1 MSKLAYITYFALTGA
16 VAVVL
21 FGHKMSGPFFEDILN
36 EYGQISLVPWLKS
49 YFIDEKVFTREELK
63 LYNGIEKKELYLA
76 ILGKVY
82 DVSKARNYYG
92 PGESYY
98 GFVGK
103 DGSKAFVTGDFS
115 PGGLTDEVDDL
126 PLGDLGG
133 LMHWVDL
140 YKNNYEY
147 KGKLAGRFY
156 DEYGKP
162 TLYLYKIHRR
172 IREAIHVRD
181 NQVKLDRK
189 YPGCNLEWNKETG
202 RTVWCSLKSGG
213 VSRDW
218 VGVPRKFYETGSK
231 NYRCACVPLGVPED
245 NVDGRFEIYED
256 CAPYS
261 EKCILN
267 IDEHDL

>member
-103 DGSKAFVTGDFS
+103 CFFCYSSHWSDRPPYRGKMPFAPWEQNMRKCRTVGSDNPAVLSLFWRTADHVLADFK
-115 PGGLTDEVDDL
+115 LIF
-126 PLGDLGG
+126 
-133 LMHWVDL
+133 
-140 YKNNYEY
+140 YR
-147 KGKLAGRFY
+147 KGWQQSICYWRLQSWRFDWRSGWFTFGRF
-156 DEYGKP
+156 
-162 TLYLYKIHRR
+162 RR
-172 IREAIHVRD
+172 SNA
-181 NQVKLDRK
+181 L
-189 YPGCNLEWNKETG
+189 
-202 RTVWCSLKSGG
+202 
-213 VSRDW
+213 
-218 VGVPRKFYETGSK
+218 
-231 NYRCACVPLGVPED
+231 
-245 NVDGRFEIYED
+245 GRFVQE
-256 CAPYS
+256 
-261 EKCILN
+261 
-267 IDEHDL
+267 

>member
-92 PGESYY
+92 RGESYY
-98 GFVGK
+98 GFV
-103 DGSKAFVTGDFS
+103 
-115 PGGLTDEVDDL
+115 
-126 PLGDLGG
+126 
-133 LMHWVDL
+133 
-140 YKNNYEY
+140 
-147 KGKLAGRFY
+147 GKLAGRFY